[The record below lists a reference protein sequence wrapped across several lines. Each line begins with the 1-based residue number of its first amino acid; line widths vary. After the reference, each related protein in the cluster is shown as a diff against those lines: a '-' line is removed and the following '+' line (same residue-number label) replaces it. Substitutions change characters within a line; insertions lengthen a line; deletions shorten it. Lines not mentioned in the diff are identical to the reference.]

1 MAAEPERV
9 CIILARSGSK
19 RIKQKNIQQI
29 NSKSLVEYAIDCCV
43 ETKIN
48 TILSSDSD
56 QILEFGR
63 NKPVQLHKR
72 TSDNSTDLSS
82 SESALIEVLSFFD
95 ISFETEIVL
104 VPPTNPMRTSI
115 DLLYF
120 LDQWDTHAKPNGYDQ
135 GFSSLS
141 IKNDFWFEEN
151 QKYLRAR
158 DKIFNQ
164 IESRRSVER
173 SNLYLETSALYVSS
187 AELIYKGMSIVGS
200 KPYPIELSRY
210 AAFDID
216 TQIDLDIVRNLLK

>member
-48 TILSSDSD
+48 TILSSYSD
-56 QILEFGR
+56 QNLEFLR
-63 NKPVQLHKR
+63 NKAVQLHKR

-141 IKNDFWFEEN
+141 IKNDL
-151 QKYLRAR
+151 K
-158 DKIFNQ
+158 KIKN
-164 IESRRSVER
+164 
-173 SNLYLETSALYVSS
+173 T
-187 AELIYKGMSIVGS
+187 
-200 KPYPIELSRY
+200 
-210 AAFDID
+210 
-216 TQIDLDIVRNLLK
+216 